1 MMGDYNY
8 KQKFW
13 WPSYYVFF
21 DGVLDK
27 EPILSRASKFPQ
39 LILFLCWYPKLC
51 RPLLTDIF
59 PTDSK
64 KTWSEATAQPFSF
77 HVAKGRDMKSG
88 PVWKWPGP
96 QGASQS
102 WYNGHN
108 LENNLFIKKNKIQ
121 PWASTLYFKDHDG
134 GYIKFCILELCFFSP
149 KNKCQKRGHWSPA
162 PASPSVLSKPCWTS
176 NKASKEG

>member
-27 EPILSRASKFPQ
+27 EPILSRASKFPTTHSVSMLVSQ
-39 LILFLCWYPKLC
+39 IVPTSVDWY
-51 RPLLTDIF
+51 F
-59 PTDSK
+59 PHRFK

-108 LENNLFIKKNKIQ
+108 LENNLFIKKKQ
-121 PWASTLYFKDHDG
+121 DTTLG
-134 GYIKFCILELCFFSP
+134 
-149 KNKCQKRGHWSPA
+149 
-162 PASPSVLSKPCWTS
+162 
-176 NKASKEG
+176 